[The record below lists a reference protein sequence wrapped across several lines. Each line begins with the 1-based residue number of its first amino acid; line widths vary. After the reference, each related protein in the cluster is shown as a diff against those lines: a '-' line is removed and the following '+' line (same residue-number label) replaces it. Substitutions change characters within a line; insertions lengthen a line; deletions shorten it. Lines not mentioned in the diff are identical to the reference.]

1 MKRLLYRS
9 LLLLLIPLSITDC
22 TSRNNSHNSTR
33 EAFNGVYYWKTVY
46 SLDSTETAFLKRNS
60 ISRMYVRFFD
70 VVHEGESVPNATI
83 RFDSD
88 VPDGVEI
95 VPVVFI
101 TVPVI
106 QGMTD
111 ENELANNIITR
122 TLNMADYHEL
132 GPIQEIQFDC
142 DWTASTKDAY
152 YRLCNTAHKILSSRG
167 ILLSSTIRL
176 HQLNQEEPP
185 VDCGVLMVYNTGSIQ
200 LPKTHNSILDESDVK
215 AYLRNG
221 QIKYNLP
228 LDIAFPVYGWGIL
241 FREGVYL
248 GILHETDYSDTLRYS
263 NEGDGYYKVL
273 YAHEIEGHTVI
284 PGDMIRLELPTA
296 ETIRKSKKMVTE
308 AFPSKP
314 QNIILYHLDSKSI
327 NHYSEDEINS
337 FYSR

>member
-1 MKRLLYRS
+1 
-9 LLLLLIPLSITDC
+9 
-22 TSRNNSHNSTR
+22 
-33 EAFNGVYYWKTVY
+33 
-46 SLDSTETAFLKRNS
+46 
-60 ISRMYVRFFD
+60 
-70 VVHEGESVPNATI
+70 
-83 RFDSD
+83 
-88 VPDGVEI
+88 
-95 VPVVFI
+95 
-101 TVPVI
+101 
-106 QGMTD
+106 
-111 ENELANNIITR
+111 
-122 TLNMADYHEL
+122 
-132 GPIQEIQFDC
+132 
-142 DWTASTKDAY
+142 
-152 YRLCNTAHKILSSRG
+152 
-167 ILLSSTIRL
+167 
-176 HQLNQEEPP
+176 
-185 VDCGVLMVYNTGSIQ
+185 
-200 LPKTHNSILDESDVK
+200 VK
-215 AYLRNG
+215 VYLRNG

-228 LDIAFPVYGWGIL
+228 LDIAYPVYGWGIL